1 MNTVKKVTS
10 ELSTDFGSYI
20 GRLTLILK
28 VIILN
33 ILFVNKVLY
42 KIIVIYILIF
52 RNLIM
57 MDFIEIIIFGL

>member
-33 ILFVNKVLY
+33 ILFVNKVL
-42 KIIVIYILIF
+42 
-52 RNLIM
+52 
-57 MDFIEIIIFGL
+57 